1 MKHRVIVPQTQSIL
15 SLKEAIRD
23 ESSMY
28 TLLGVRP
35 TLVTLDSQTV
45 DRMIQIAENSNAD
58 WVYSDYRKV
67 IQGQITN
74 IPTIEYQFGSLR
86 DDFDFGAVVL
96 CKTELIKQYIAD
108 EKRDIKFGAIYALR
122 LYISRVGK
130 IIHIPEPLYTE
141 QEVDF
146 RTSGEKQFDYVNPR
160 NREVQIEFEEI
171 CTDHL
176 QKIGGII
183 TPPMPPIDTQSE
195 NFKYEVSVIIPVFN
209 REKTVGDAINS
220 VLSQKAAFPFNI
232 IVVDNHSTDN
242 TTNIIAQI
250 AKQDNRVIHLIPEEK
265 TLGIGGCWDLAIR
278 HTDCGRYAIQLDSD
292 DLYIDN
298 NVITTIRQHFINQQC
313 AMVIGSYQ
321 MVNFNLE
328 ELPPGIIDHKEWTDN
343 NGMNNAL
350 RINGLGAPRAFYT
363 PIIRQIGFPNVSY
376 GEDYAVAIQISAKYR
391 LGRIY
396 QPLYLCR
403 RWEGNS
409 DASLPIDKLNRFN
422 TYKDWLRTIELKRRI
437 ENNKNR

>member
-1 MKHRVIVPQTQSIL
+1 
-15 SLKEAIRD
+15 
-23 ESSMY
+23 
-28 TLLGVRP
+28 
-35 TLVTLDSQTV
+35 
-45 DRMIQIAENSNAD
+45 MIQIAENSNAD

-74 IPTIEYQFGSLR
+74 IPTIEYQYGSLR

-130 IIHIPEPLYTE
+130 IVHIPEPLYTE

-176 QKIGGII
+176 KKIGGII

-278 HTDCGRYAIQLDSD
+278 HADCGRYAIQLDSD
-292 DLYIDN
+292 DLYIDT
-298 NVITTIRQHFINQQC
+298 NVITTIRQHFINEQC

-321 MVNFNLE
+321 MVNYNLE